1 MTRQREQEIRER
13 AYAIWEQEGHQH
25 GKDLAHWFRAEA
37 EINLVRINEL
47 RSLVKNPE
55 SSNTLFQHFEQTIK
69 EWPPKRRQFR
79 DIEQDL
85 QRLDPQS
92 WDYLK
97 QGVTQLLQ
105 IKHPTRGW
113 RAVFDRLNHA
123 KAYNYLSREGCTCI
137 RFIPESPVGG
147 QRTPDLKA
155 IRRDMLVLC
164 EVKTINI
171 SEIEARR
178 RVEGGVG
185 TTEASVSQG
194 FLDKLIHDI
203 ENAKEQMGAYV
214 AGRTARKIAY
224 IVVNFD
230 DNLHEYSDMYQRQ
243 IDTFLK
249 TNTFPD
255 VEIIFDVKSPFDTA
269 MS

>member
-1 MTRQREQEIRER
+1 MTSKREQEIRER
-13 AYAIWEQEGHQH
+13 AYAIWEHEGHPH
-25 GKDLAHWFRAEA
+25 GRDLAHWFRAEA

-47 RSLVKNPE
+47 RSLVKNPIVPE
-55 SSNTLFQHFEQTIK
+55 HAFYFQNFDDINERS
-69 EWPPKRRQFR
+69 PKRRQFL

-85 QRLDPQS
+85 QGLDRNS
-92 WDYLK
+92 WEYLK
-97 QGVTQLLQ
+97 QDVTPLLQ

-113 RAVFDRLNHA
+113 QAVFDRLNHA
-123 KAYNYLSREGCTCI
+123 KAYNYLSRAGCICI
-137 RFIPESPVGG
+137 GFIPESTVNG

-155 IRRDMLVLC
+155 TQSGTSVLC

-185 TTEASVSQG
+185 TTEASVAQG

-203 ENAKEQMGAYV
+203 ENAKEQMDAYS
-214 AGRTARKIAY
+214 AGRPARKIAY

-230 DNLHEYSDMYQRQ
+230 DRFHEYSDMYQSQ
-243 IDTFLK
+243 IDMFLK
-249 TNTFPD
+249 TNTFCGRRNN
-255 VEIIFDVKSPFDTA
+255 IRC
-269 MS
+269 